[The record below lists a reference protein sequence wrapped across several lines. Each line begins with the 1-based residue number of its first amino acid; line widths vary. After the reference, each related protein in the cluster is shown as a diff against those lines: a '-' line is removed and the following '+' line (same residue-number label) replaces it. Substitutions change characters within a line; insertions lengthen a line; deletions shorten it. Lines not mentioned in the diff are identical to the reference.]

1 MFVIRIWKTKKKIL
15 EVFLGSVQ
23 VPVKESNWSILSSFP
38 FFSFLLVSDRN
49 SIQSPET
56 CYLHLSV
63 NSDFWPN
70 LYGYL
75 ASMKPTVCLWKYAFW
90 KLIVFIPHL
99 FSGANLLLV
108 YKSLGISEDF
118 IPHREFKFTIGKNWC
133 KNPWHFT
140 FHLLDSQN
148 AGGIPSIEYP
158 QMPKDPV
165 LKG

>member
-1 MFVIRIWKTKKKIL
+1 MLSPFVCKFW
-15 EVFLGSVQ
+15 
-23 VPVKESNWSILSSFP
+23 
-38 FFSFLLVSDRN
+38 LL
-49 SIQSPET
+49 I
-56 CYLHLSV
+56 
-63 NSDFWPN
+63 WPN
-70 LYGYL
+70 LCGYL
-75 ASMKPTVCLWKYAFW
+75 ASMKATVCLWKYAFW

-118 IPHREFKFTIGKNWC
+118 IPHREFKFTIGKKWC

-158 QMPKDPV
+158 QMPKDRPQRLICRHHQSGPQNV
-165 LKG
+165 PWDLVISASFRPKKTSPFWIFCKDPDMS